1 MRHTL
6 PGPAPSRPSARTEPT
21 ARPADQ
27 PRKEPPEGEAKQDM
41 NKRFGPT
48 AFLVVA
54 VAAAAFLLAATANA
68 PAGTGLH
75 WTSKAAPGYQHYYS
89 SRGSPKEQSAICGKS
104 SARVIRCVRIL
115 GLLDFTLSARLLS
128 RTRVQYVFADRFGRR
143 RLRVWTRR
151 VPNRDWVG

>member
-1 MRHTL
+1 
-6 PGPAPSRPSARTEPT
+6 
-21 ARPADQ
+21 
-27 PRKEPPEGEAKQDM
+27 M
-41 NKRFGPT
+41 NKRFGAT
-48 AFLVVA
+48 AILVAAV
-54 VAAAAFLLAATANA
+54 VAAAVLLAVTANA

-89 SRGSPKEQSAICGKS
+89 APGSPREQSAICGKS
-104 SARVIRCVRIL
+104 SARAIRCVRIL

-151 VPNRDWVG
+151 VPNRDWVA